1 MIYVKKSI
9 IENLFKC
16 TKMNSTARK
25 HHFLTQ
31 AYLAAFTDN
40 ESKDGQFCVLDLQKE
55 ICFRTTPKNVAFER
69 DFNRIDI
76 EGKPLDILEQAL
88 APFEGRA
95 VQAIRNVNQT
105 KNFPNDEDF
114 KYIINL
120 LCLFALRNPL
130 GRKSFDRSRELTWQ
144 IVGDLLVSNEMT
156 WACHA
161 KKIQEEGYVK
171 EICITFE
178 EAKKNIEERKYL
190 SRYVHK
196 DIIKF
201 PSEDHIPGEFHT
213 FDKILPKLRQRT
225 WSLFIAPSSG
235 PGFICSDHPVTLTWK
250 NSTNRDPIG
259 YGLNNTQVFFPI
271 GPRTGFFGVYED
283 PLRPVVNLKPFQ
295 VAILNKRVWHSAS
308 RQVFS
313 KTNTLS
319 IWDEGELIEVDCCYI
334 YPSSKCSKSKAENGP
349 QKLP

>member
-1 MIYVKKSI
+1 MSSK
-9 IENLFKC
+9 
-16 TKMNSTARK
+16 ARR
-25 HHFLTQ
+25 HHYLPQ
-31 AYLAAFTDN
+31 AYLAAFTDTGT
-40 ESKDGQFCVLDLQKE
+40 KDGQFCVLDMLRE
-55 ICFRTTPKNVAFER
+55 TCFSTSPLNVAVEK
-69 DFNRIDI
+69 DFNIIDI
-76 EGKPLDILEQAL
+76 EGKPLDVLEQVL

-95 VQAIRNVNQT
+95 VQAIRSVNHT
-105 KNFPNDEDF
+105 KTFPNDEDF
-114 KYIINL
+114 NYIINL
-120 LCLFALRNPL
+120 LCLFAMRNPL
-130 GRKSFDRSRELTWQ
+130 GRKSFNRSVELTRH
-144 IVGDLLVSNEMT
+144 IELDLLVSDEKTYAN
-156 WACHA
+156 HL
-161 KKIQEEGYVK
+161 KKLKEEGYIR
-171 EICITFE
+171 ETSITFE
-178 EAKKNIEERKYL
+178 EAKKFINGRKY
-190 SRYVHK
+190 K
-196 DIIKF
+196 IEF
-201 PSEDHIPGEFHT
+201 APEDNIPGEFHT
-213 FDKILPKLRQRT
+213 FEKILPKLRQRT

-235 PGFICSDHPVTLTWK
+235 PGFICSDHPVTLTWR
-250 NSTNRDPIG
+250 NSANRAPIG